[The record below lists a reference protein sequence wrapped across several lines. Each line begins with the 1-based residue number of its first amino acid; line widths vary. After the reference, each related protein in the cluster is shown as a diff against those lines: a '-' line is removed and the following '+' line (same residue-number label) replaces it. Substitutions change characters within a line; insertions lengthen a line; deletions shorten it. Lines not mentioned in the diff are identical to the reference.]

1 MQDIVW
7 VIQRRFD
14 PNGRDR
20 ALAEL
25 ARAGCARE
33 IWKPIL
39 LWQLTRDEFLVRDFL
54 VNWLF
59 PRFANGTPQLRTEAV
74 VPYLETLPKK
84 GVIAN
89 AKWSSATLERA
100 AQGLLRMAV
109 DFGLMKGT
117 LRRSFV
123 AYHLPDESFL
133 YLLHAMHEQEPNAG
147 RMIDA
152 PDWRMYLMTPRDVER
167 RLFDLH
173 QFRKLEYDVAGTLA
187 QLTLPASS
195 ALDFARSLV
204 R

>member
-39 LWQLTRDEFLVRDFL
+39 LWHLTRDEFLVRDFL
-54 VNWLF
+54 VHWLF

-74 VPYLETLPKK
+74 VPYLENLPKK
-84 GVIAN
+84 GVIAS

-152 PDWRMYLMTPRDVER
+152 LDWRMYLMTPRDVER

-195 ALDFARSLV
+195 ALEFARSLV